1 EEEFLRFREALTH
14 YCDEV
19 ERLRKTSTSGALEEA
34 EKGLLNDLLRNTN
47 YRKHRIEPKPYQGNI
62 SADLTI
68 RSAQDNTLVLFEC
81 KSGTNT
87 AEMVSEE
94 NLVTKAFLEAVV
106 YYCFEKD
113 LLTNDHL
120 KHVVIT

>member
-1 EEEFLRFREALTH
+1 
-14 YCDEV
+14 
-19 ERLRKTSTSGALEEA
+19 
-34 EKGLLNDLLRNTN
+34 
-47 YRKHRIEPKPYQGNI
+47 
-62 SADLTI
+62 TI

-120 KHVVIT
+120 KHVVITNSRYWFIFDAQDFRAATWDKKAVRDLFRQWRKGNLDSTNTKHL